1 MSAVEG
7 NSSAPAIVTRGVL
20 VEGRCGSV
28 DILENMLSLGQQEAI
43 LRATLDA
50 TRLVDGDRLVDVGC
64 GTGKLPVFAAMVG
77 EGRLGDVLGI
87 DATAGMIPL
96 ARKRA
101 AEAGVDARFE
111 VGLGEALPLA
121 DESVNAVTSSYFLH
135 HLPEDVKIKAVRE
148 MWRVLAPGGR
158 LVITDY
164 GRPRSAAGYIAS
176 FPMRFNFYEHVRPQL
191 NGQLD
196 RILAAEGLGPVQ
208 VVEVFLGYIAV
219 LRVTKPA

>member
-1 MSAVEG
+1 MTALEG
-7 NSSAPAIVTRGVL
+7 NAGASPIVTRGVL
-20 VEGRCGSV
+20 VDGRCGSV

-50 TRLVDGDRLVDVGC
+50 ARLVDGDRLVDVGC

-77 EGRLGDVLGI
+77 QGRLGDVLGI
-87 DATAGMIPL
+87 DATAGMIDL

-101 AEAGVDARFE
+101 AEAGVAARFE
-111 VGLGEALPLA
+111 VGVGESLPLA
-121 DESVNAVTSSYFLH
+121 DGSVDAATSSYFLH
-135 HLPEDVKIKAVRE
+135 HLPEDVKVKAVQE

-164 GRPRSAAGYIAS
+164 GRPRSLAGYVAS
-176 FPMRFNFYEHVRPQL
+176 FPMRFNFYEYVRPQL
-191 NGQLD
+191 TGQLD
-196 RILAAEGLGPVQ
+196 RILAAQGLGPVD